1 MIIAP
6 KKITIIIANFYPD
19 ISSQLLKGAEN
30 ELIRKK
36 FKKTKTHI
44 DFSTEE
50 KASCYKIIQV
60 PGIFEIPVAV
70 ANEIE
75 NSDGIIALGCVIK
88 GKTPH
93 FDFISKSVTDGIMN
107 LSIQYKKPIGNGILT
122 CLNKKQAEER
132 ANIKKKNKGKDAALA
147 TFSLL
152 NI

>member
-1 MIIAP
+1 MSI
-6 KKITIIIANFYPD
+6 KRKITIIVANFYPD
-19 ISSQLLKGAEN
+19 ISSHLLEGVEI
-30 ELIRKK
+30 ELKKKK
-36 FKKTKTHI
+36 FKKIKTHSEY
-44 DFSTEE
+44 FQE
-50 KASCYKIIQV
+50 KVSCYNIINV
-60 PGIFEIPVAV
+60 PGIFEIPVMV
-70 ANEIE
+70 AKEIE
-75 NSDGIIALGCVIK
+75 KSDAIIALGCVIK

-107 LSIQYKKPIGNGILT
+107 LSIQYKKPVGNGILT

>member
-1 MIIAP
+1 MINIP
-6 KKITIIIANFYPD
+6 KKITIVVANFYPD

-30 ELIRKK
+30 ELKKKK
-36 FKKTKTHI
+36 FKKMNTHTE
-44 DFSTEE
+44 FLLEE
-50 KASCYKIIQV
+50 KISCYKIVEV
-60 PGIFEIPVAV
+60 PGIFEIPVAS
-70 ANEIE
+70 AMEIE
-75 NSDGIIALGCVIK
+75 KSDGIIALGCVIK

-93 FDFISKSVTDGIMN
+93 FDFISKSATDGIMN